1 MTSESTDCLWNRKYP
16 ASRRLKAAFV
26 QFWHTEK
33 RQWRT
38 KQAWSVRGAKR
49 FRASVSCFLKKVFQK
64 LSREIYMAAKS
75 GGPDPSGNPSLRL
88 VMDKARA
95 ANMPK
100 DNIQRAIKKAE
111 GNSDEHYDEVT
122 YEGYAPGGVAVLVE
136 ALTDNKNRTASS
148 VRVAFTRNG
157 GSLGATGS
165 VSYMFDR
172 KGYIVIDRSTTDA
185 DEDQMLMDV
194 MEAGGDDLQ
203 TSDDAYEIYTDAKSF
218 TGVRDALEKAGY
230 KLAVSELTMVP
241 QNTTPVPADKKEQF
255 EKLVDALE
263 DDDDVSNVYT
273 AAADE
278 DED

>member
-1 MTSESTDCLWNRKYP
+1 MSGHSKWHNIQGRKN
-16 ASRRLKAAFV
+16 A
-26 QFWHTEK
+26 QD
-33 RQWRT
+33 
-38 KQAWSVRGAKR
+38 AK
-49 FRASVSCFLKKVFQK
+49 KGKIFQK
-64 LSREIYMAAKS
+64 LSRELFMAAKS

-100 DNIQRAIKKAE
+100 SNIERAIKKAE
-111 GNSDEHYDEVT
+111 GNSDEHYDEIT

-136 ALTDNKNRTASS
+136 ALTDNKNRTASA

-157 GSLGATGS
+157 GTMGATGS
-165 VSYMFDR
+165 VAYMFDR

-185 DEDQMLMDV
+185 DEDQVLMDV
-194 MEAGGDDLQ
+194 MDAGGDDLQ
-203 TSDDAYEIYTDAKSF
+203 ASDDAFEIYTDPKAF

-230 KLAVSELTMVP
+230 KLADAELTMVP
-241 QNTTPVPADKKEQF
+241 QNTTAVTAEKKEQF
-255 EKLVDALE
+255 ERLIDALE

-278 DED
+278 DE